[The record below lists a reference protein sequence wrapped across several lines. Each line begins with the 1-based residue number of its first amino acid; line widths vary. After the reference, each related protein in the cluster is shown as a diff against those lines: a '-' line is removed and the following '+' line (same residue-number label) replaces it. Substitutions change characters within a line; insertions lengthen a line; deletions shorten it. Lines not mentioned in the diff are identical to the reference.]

1 MSEVTS
7 HALHSYSRQPIHL
20 SRVHH
25 FVTIG
30 AFNSDAMQFRMV
42 KFVLMFAIVA
52 GALGCKKMPSKSL
65 NYGKKQSG
73 DNGYRLVIGNN
84 PDEGYEPGKIYNCMC

>member
-1 MSEVTS
+1 MRSAQTQGG
-7 HALHSYSRQPIHL
+7 LFI
-20 SRVHH
+20 SRVSR
-25 FVTIG
+25 FVSIG
-30 AFNSDAMQFRMV
+30 AEQSDAMQSGWV
-42 KFVLMFAIVA
+42 KFLLISALVA
-52 GALGCKKMPSKSL
+52 GAFACKKMPPKSL